1 MTGLVPVR
9 ASAAVRRIGT
19 LVVGMVL
26 AAGVLA
32 GCGGSSSGAAAQ
44 SSAPSNLGKVTT
56 GPGGVQQVT
65 LQTQDDYV
73 FTPDHFT
80 VAPGTVKLTV
90 KNVATEM
97 THNFVFSA
105 GGGPAAIS
113 AQIPILAPGQQQTIQ
128 FTVQTPGKYRFEC
141 SFHVQLGQVG
151 TMTVRG

>member
-1 MTGLVPVR
+1 MRGLVR
-9 ASAAVRRIGT
+9 AFAAARRIGT

-26 AAGVLA
+26 AAGLLA
-32 GCGGSSSGAAAQ
+32 GCGGSSSGATAH

-56 GPGGVQQVT
+56 GPGGDQEVT

-90 KNVATEM
+90 TNVGKQMA
-97 THNFVFSA
+97 HNFEFTA

-113 AQIPILAPGQQQTIQ
+113 AQIPILAPGQRQTVE

>member
-1 MTGLVPVR
+1 MRGLVPVR
-9 ASAAVRRIGT
+9 VSAAARRIGT
-19 LVVGMVL
+19 LVVGMML
-26 AAGVLA
+26 AAGLLA
-32 GCGGSSSGAAAQ
+32 GCGGSSSGTVAH

-80 VAPGTVKLTV
+80 VAPGKVKLTV
-90 KNVATEM
+90 KNVGKQMA
-97 THNFVFSA
+97 HNFEFTA

-113 AQIPILAPGQQQTIQ
+113 AQIPFLGPGQQQTIQ
-128 FTVQTPGKYRFEC
+128 FTVQAPGKYRFEC

-151 TMTVRG
+151 TMTVHG

>member
-1 MTGLVPVR
+1 MKGLAPVR
-9 ASAAVRRIGT
+9 ASAAARRIGL
-19 LVVGMVL
+19 LVVGMAL
-26 AAGVLA
+26 TAGLVA
-32 GCGGSSSGAAAQ
+32 GCGGPSSGAAAP
-44 SSAPSNLGKVTT
+44 SSVPSNLGKVTT
-56 GPGGVQQVT
+56 GPGGVQEVT

-90 KNVATEM
+90 KNVAKEM
-97 THNFVFSA
+97 THNFVFTG

-113 AQIPILAPGQQQTIQ
+113 AQIPILAPGQQQTIE